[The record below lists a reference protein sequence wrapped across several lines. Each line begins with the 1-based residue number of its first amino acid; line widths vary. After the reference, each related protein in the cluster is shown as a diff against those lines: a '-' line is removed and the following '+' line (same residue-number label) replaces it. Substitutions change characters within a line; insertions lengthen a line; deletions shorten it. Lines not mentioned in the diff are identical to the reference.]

1 MKKGEKI
8 KMKIL
13 VVNSGSSSIKYQ
25 LFDMANEAVMAKGLV
40 ERIGI
45 SNSAINHYPAN
56 NEPVI
61 TQKDIPNHK
70 IGIEL
75 LIDALLHSDYGVIKD
90 MSEISAVG
98 HRVVHGGEKFSGSV
112 LLSEEI
118 MKVLHEC
125 IELAPLHN
133 PANILGIEV
142 CTELIPGVPQVGVF
156 DTAFHQT
163 LPECAYLYGV
173 PYKYYR
179 KYKVRRYGFHGTSHK
194 YVAQRAAD
202 ILQKPLEE
210 LKIITCHLGN
220 GSSITAVKNGIS
232 IDTSLGFGTVAGVI
246 MGTRCGDVDPA
257 VIPFL
262 MDKEKL
268 SIAEINKIIYKE
280 SGFIGLS
287 EGISSDNRDL
297 GKKAKEGDER
307 AIRALSVFDYGIKK
321 YIGAYAAAMGGLDV
335 VVFTAGIGENAW
347 KVRKGACEGL
357 EFLGIKIDSEI
368 NKNCREEAIIS
379 DAHSTV
385 KVMAIPTNEELMIA
399 KDTKQL
405 TEKLLKEC

>member
-1 MKKGEKI
+1 MKV
-8 KMKIL
+8 L

-25 LFDMANEAVMAKGLV
+25 LFNMTDESVLAKGLV

-45 SNSAINHYPAN
+45 SDSIINHYPSDG
-56 NEPVI
+56 ESVV
-61 TQKDIPNHK
+61 THQDIPNHRV
-70 IGIEL
+70 GIKL
-75 LIDALLHSDYGVIKD
+75 MMDALLHSDYGVIKD
-90 MSEISAVG
+90 ISEIIAVG
-98 HRVVHGGEKFSGSV
+98 HRVVHAGEKFSGSV
-112 LLSEEI
+112 LLTDEV
-118 MKVLHEC
+118 MDALKEC

-142 CTELIPGVPQVGVF
+142 CKELMPGVPQVGVF

-163 LPECAYLYGV
+163 IPECAYLYGI
-173 PYKYYR
+173 PYKYYK
-179 KYKVRRYGFHGTSHK
+179 KYKIRRYGFHGTSHK

-202 ILQKPLEE
+202 ILKKPIEE

-232 IDTSLGFGTVAGVI
+232 IDTSLGFGTVAGII

-268 SIAEINKIIYKE
+268 SIEEINKIIYKE

-307 AIRALSVFDYGIKK
+307 AIRALSVFEYGIRK
-321 YIGAYAAAMGGLDV
+321 YIGAYAAAMGGVDV

-347 KVRKGACEGL
+347 KAREAACQGL
-357 EFLGIKIDSEI
+357 EFFGIKIDPE
-368 NKNCREEAIIS
+368 KNNIRSKEAIIS
-379 DAHSTV
+379 EDGSKV
-385 KVMAIPTNEELMIA
+385 KVMVIPTNEELMIA
-399 KDTKQL
+399 KDTMEV
-405 TEKLLKEC
+405 TGKL

>member
-1 MKKGEKI
+1 MKV
-8 KMKIL
+8 L

-25 LFDMANEAVMAKGLV
+25 LFDMTDESVLAKGLV

-45 SNSAINHYPAN
+45 SDSIINHYPSDRD
-56 NEPVI
+56 PVI
-61 TQKDIPNHK
+61 THQDIPNHRV
-70 IGIEL
+70 GIKL
-75 LIDALLHSDYGVIKD
+75 MMDALLHPDYGVIKD
-90 MSEISAVG
+90 ISEIVAVG
-98 HRVVHGGEKFSGSV
+98 HRVVHAGEKFSGSV
-112 LLSEEI
+112 LLTDEV
-118 MKVLHEC
+118 MDALKEC

-133 PANILGIEV
+133 PPNILGIEV
-142 CTELIPGVPQVGVF
+142 CKELMPGVPQVGVF

-163 LPECAYLYGV
+163 IPECAYLYGI
-173 PYKYYR
+173 PYKFYK

-194 YVAQRAAD
+194 YVAQKAAD
-202 ILQKPLEE
+202 ILNKPIEE

-232 IDTSLGFGTVAGVI
+232 IDTSLGFGTVAGIV

-268 SIAEINKIIYKE
+268 SIEEINKIIYKE
-280 SGFIGLS
+280 SGLLGLS

-297 GKKAKEGDER
+297 GKKAKQGDER
-307 AIRALSVFDYGIKK
+307 AIRALSILDYGIKK
-321 YIGAYAAAMGGLDV
+321 YIGAYAAAMGGVDV

-357 EFLGIKIDSEI
+357 EFLGIKIDPE
-368 NKNCREEAIIS
+368 KNNSSIKETIIS
-379 DAHSTV
+379 EDGSKV
-385 KVMAIPTNEELMIA
+385 KVMVIPTNEEWMIA
-399 KDTKQL
+399 KDTMEII
-405 TEKLLKEC
+405 EKL

>member
-1 MKKGEKI
+1 MKV
-8 KMKIL
+8 L
-13 VVNSGSSSIKYQ
+13 VINSGSSSIKYQ
-25 LFDMANEAVMAKGLV
+25 LFDMTDESVLAKGLV

-45 SNSAINHYPAN
+45 PDSIINHYPSGK
-56 NEPVI
+56 EPVI
-61 TQKDIPNHK
+61 THQDIPNHRV
-70 IGIEL
+70 GIKL
-75 LIDALLHSDYGVIKD
+75 MMDALLHPEYGIIKD
-90 MSEISAVG
+90 VLEISAVG

-112 LLSEEI
+112 LLTDEV
-118 MKVLHEC
+118 MDALKEC

-133 PANILGIEV
+133 PPNILGIEV
-142 CTELIPGVPQVGVF
+142 CKELMPGVPQIGVF

-163 LPECAYLYGV
+163 IPECAYLYGI
-173 PYKYYR
+173 PYKFYK

-194 YVAQRAAD
+194 YVAQKAAD
-202 ILQKPLEE
+202 ILEKPLED

-232 IDTSLGFGTVAGVI
+232 VDTSLGFGTVAGIV

-268 SIAEINKIIYKE
+268 SIEEINKIIYKE
-280 SGFIGLS
+280 SGLIGLS

-297 GKKAKEGDER
+297 GKKAKQGDER
-307 AIRALSVFDYGIKK
+307 AIRALSILDYGIKK
-321 YIGAYAAAMGGLDV
+321 YIGAYAAAMGGVDV

-357 EFLGIKIDSEI
+357 EFLGIKIDPE
-368 NKNCREEAIIS
+368 KNNSSSKEAIIS
-379 DAHSTV
+379 EDDSKV
-385 KVMAIPTNEELMIA
+385 KVMVIPTNEEWMIA
-399 KDTKQL
+399 KDTAKISANL
-405 TEKLLKEC
+405 

>member
-1 MKKGEKI
+1 VKKEIKS
-8 KMKIL
+8 KMKVL

-25 LFDMANEAVMAKGLV
+25 LFDMTDESVLAKGLV

-45 SNSAINHYPAN
+45 PNSIINHYPSGR
-56 NEPVI
+56 EPVI
-61 TQKDIPNHK
+61 THQDIPNHK
-70 IGIEL
+70 IGIKL
-75 LIDALLHSDYGVIKD
+75 AMDALLHPEYGVIKD
-90 MSEISAVG
+90 VSEISAVG
-98 HRVVHGGEKFSGSV
+98 HRVVHAGEKYSGSV
-112 LLSEEI
+112 LLADEV
-118 MKVLHEC
+118 MDALKEC

-133 PANILGIEV
+133 PPNILGIEV
-142 CTELIPGVPQVGVF
+142 CKELIPGVPQVGVF

-163 LPECAYLYGV
+163 IPECAYLYGI
-173 PYKYYR
+173 PYKYYK

-194 YVAQRAAD
+194 YVAQKAAD
-202 ILQKPLEE
+202 ILEKPLEG

-232 IDTSLGFGTVAGVI
+232 IDTSLGFGTVAGIV

-268 SIAEINKIIYKE
+268 SIEEINKIIYKE
-280 SGFIGLS
+280 SGLLGLS

-297 GKKAKEGDER
+297 GKKAKQGDER
-307 AIRALSVFDYGIKK
+307 AIRALSILDYGIKK
-321 YIGAYAAAMGGLDV
+321 YIGSYAAAMGGVDV

-357 EFLGIKIDSEI
+357 EFLGIKIDPE
-368 NKNCREEAIIS
+368 KNNSSNEETIIS
-379 DAHSTV
+379 EDDSRV
-385 KVMAIPTNEELMIA
+385 KVMVIPTNEEWMIA
-399 KDTKQL
+399 KDTMEII
-405 TEKLLKEC
+405 EKL